1 MGKCTSPGNLN
12 RIRGIWGRTAPVL
25 LALLGFVVAALA
37 TVGGVRAQ
45 TLEDALVQAYTS
57 NPQLLAQRAR
67 VRAVDE
73 QVPQALSNWRPTV
86 EFSGE
91 AGTEYS
97 NLSTRTTDSRRR
109 NTDPIAQK
117 LTLTQPLF
125 RGGRTLAATSRAEN
139 AVKAERG
146 RLLSSEQTVLFAAVT
161 AYLDVYRDQAVLELN
176 RNNEQV
182 LKRQLEAAKDRFQV
196 GEITRTD
203 VHQAEARLARSV
215 ADRIQGEGNLEASR
229 AAYQNV
235 VGEPTRGKLILPPPP
250 EDQPESD
257 ETAVRVAVADNPDVV
272 TALFDYRSNLDNVDA
287 VWGELLPTLQFEASG
302 TRDLDAGST
311 SNARQTT
318 GELKL
323 SLTVPIYEKGL
334 VYARVREAKQK
345 AAEFRDQVDKKRRD
359 AQQQAIKAWEAVQ
372 TARARVEAFQSQIRA
387 AEIAFEGVE
396 REAAVGSRTVLD
408 VLDAEQE
415 LLDARVN
422 FVRAQRD
429 EMVANYDLKAAMGR
443 LTARGLKLPV
453 VYYDPEVNYNQVK
466 YKFYGTSASG
476 GVD

>member
-1 MGKCTSPGNLN
+1 MGWAA
-12 RIRGIWGRTAPVL
+12 RG
-25 LALLGFVVAALA
+25 ALAALGLVAVSSA
-37 TVGGVRAQ
+37 TPGRGLAQ
-45 TLEDALVQAYTS
+45 TLEEALVQAYTT

-67 VRAVDE
+67 VRSVDE

-86 EFSGE
+86 EFTGE

-97 NLSTRTTDSRRR
+97 NLSTRATDTRRR
-109 NTDPIAQK
+109 NTDPRSVQMS
-117 LTLTQPLF
+117 LTQPLF
-125 RGGRTLAATSRAEN
+125 RGGRTLATTSRAEN

-146 RLLSSEQTVLFAAVT
+146 RLLLTEQQVFFAVVT
-161 AYLDVYRDQAVLELN
+161 AYLDVFRDEAVLELN

-182 LKRQLEAAKDRFQV
+182 LRRQLEAAQDRFQV

-229 AAYQNV
+229 AAFQNV
-235 VGEPTRGKLILPPPP
+235 VGEPPRGRLSLPPQP
-250 EDQPESD
+250 EDQPESED
-257 ETAVRVAVADNPDVV
+257 AAVRVAVTDNPDVI

-287 VWGELLPTLQFEASG
+287 VWGELLPTLQVEATAS
-302 TRDLDAGST
+302 REIDSSST
-311 SNARQTT
+311 IDARQTQ

-323 SLTVPIYEKGL
+323 SLSVPIYEKGL
-334 VYARVREAKQK
+334 VYARVREAKQN
-345 AAEFRDQVDKKRRD
+345 AARFREQVDQKRRD
-359 AQQQAIKAWEAVQ
+359 AQQQAIRSWEAVQ
-372 TARARVEAFQSQIRA
+372 TARARVEAFRTQIRA

-429 EMVANYDLKAAMGR
+429 EIVAVFDLRSAMGR
-443 LTARGLKLPV
+443 LTARQLKLPV
-453 VYYDPEVNYNQVK
+453 VYYDPEVHYNEVK
-466 YKFYGTSASG
+466 YKFFGTSSPG
-476 GVD
+476 GSE